1 MSKQWKLKTAFS
13 KQINE
18 MLRILFSLVI
28 SMFELLQH
36 QRDKSTIK
44 HGQRTYKTKIGTKK
58 TTLALQ
64 VCFKKMQCK

>member
-1 MSKQWKLKTAFS
+1 
-13 KQINE
+13 

-64 VCFKKMQCK
+64 VCLKKMQCK